1 MKKILLK
8 LSGEFFADSNQ
19 AVSPDKAMILAK
31 EIKKLYQ
38 NKVKIA
44 VVVGAGN
51 IIRGKQIKNLSRL
64 KLDYAGMSA
73 AFINGLL
80 LQAALE
86 NIKVPA
92 VLDSTLNITQAS
104 QHFNPDRAKNDF
116 LSGKVIIFGGTGLP
130 YVTTDTAAVI
140 FGASLGVE
148 QVIKLTKVNGVYDS
162 DPKIN
167 KSAKRFK
174 VLSHKQALVASLNVI
189 DMAALALAR
198 ELNLSI
204 RVCKWQPGNLLK
216 IWKNKNY
223 GTIIK

>member
-1 MKKILLK
+1 MKKILIK
-8 LSGEFFADSNQ
+8 LSGEFFASSTQ
-19 AVSPDKAMILAK
+19 PVAPDKALILAK
-31 EIKKLYQ
+31 EIKQLYQ
-38 NKVKIA
+38 RKVKIA
-44 VVVGAGN
+44 IVVGAGN
-51 IIRGKQIKNLSRL
+51 IIRGAGIKDLPRL
-64 KLDYAGMSA
+64 KTDYAGMCA
-73 AFINGLL
+73 AVINGLI

-86 NIKVPA
+86 KFKVPA
-92 VLDSTLNITQAS
+92 VLDSTLHITQAS
-104 QHFNPDRAKNDF
+104 QTFNPDRAKKDF
-116 LSGKVIIFGGTGLP
+116 LSGQVVIFGGTGLP

-162 DPKIN
+162 DPKKN

-174 VLSHKQALVASLNVI
+174 ALSLDQALSDRLNVM

-198 ELNLSI
+198 EVNLPI

-216 IWKNKNY
+216 IWQNKNY

>member
-1 MKKILLK
+1 MNKILIK
-8 LSGEFFADSNQ
+8 LSGEFFA
-19 AVSPDKAMILAK
+19 SPTQPVAPEKALILAK
-31 EIKKLYQ
+31 EIKQLHQ
-38 NKVKIA
+38 HKVKIA

-51 IIRGKQIKNLSRL
+51 IIRGGGIKDLPRL
-64 KLDYAGMSA
+64 KTDYAGMCA
-73 AFINGLL
+73 AFINGLI

-86 NIKVPA
+86 KIKVPA

-104 QHFNPDRAKNDF
+104 KTFNPDRAKNDF
-116 LSGKVIIFGGTGLP
+116 MSGQVVIFGGTGLP

-148 QVIKLTKVNGVYDS
+148 QIIKLTKVNGVYDS
-162 DPKIN
+162 DPKKN

-174 VLSHKQALVASLNVI
+174 ALSHDQALADRLNVM

-198 ELNLSI
+198 EIKLSI

-216 IWKNKNY
+216 IWQNKNY